1 MRDIMN
7 NAIIKVLEA
16 YKAIEQVRDEVIN
29 GGHLAQQIVL
39 PGGRIDG
46 ELVKDAGTLQRWCSV
61 LAAVS
66 ENASSQLQEAL
77 GEAGRRFDEI
87 NQNQNQ

>member
-1 MRDIMN
+1 MEDTMRDTMKD
-7 NAIIKVLEA
+7 AIIKVLET
-16 YKAIEQVRDEVIN
+16 YRAIEQVHEEVIN

-46 ELVKDAGTLQRWCSV
+46 ELVKDADTLQRWLTV

-66 ENASSQLQEAL
+66 ENASAQLQEAL
-77 GEAGRRFDEI
+77 GEAGRRFFD
-87 NQNQNQ
+87 NN